1 MLNQTLRGELMRMR
15 QADLE
20 LRSELA
26 RDGSLFQGYNE
37 RMAELH
43 REHNARL
50 ALILSEHGWPGYTL
64 VGEDGAAAAWLLLQH
79 AVLEP
84 NLIRQAAPLLERAVQ
99 AGKADPKH
107 LALLVNRIRTMEG
120 KPQLYGTN
128 HDWDAAGELSPRPIE
143 EPKSVDERRR
153 SVGLEP
159 LAENTR
165 RLRAQVE
172 AEGGRP
178 PADYEQRQREFDEW
192 ARAIGWRR

>member
-1 MLNQTLRGELMRMR
+1 MR
-15 QADLE
+15 QADCD

-43 REHNARL
+43 RRHNARL
-50 ALILSEHGWPGYTL
+50 VLILSEHGWPGRTL

-84 NLIRQAAPLLERAVQ
+84 NLMRQAVPLLERAVQ
-99 AGKADPKH
+99 TGEADPRH
-107 LALLVNRIRTMEG
+107 LAYLVDRVRTLEG
-120 KPQLYGTN
+120 RPQLYGTT
-128 HDWDAAGELSPRPIE
+128 HDWDASGNLSPAPVE
-143 EPKSVDERRR
+143 NAANVDERRH

-159 LAENTR
+159 LSANTR
-165 RLRAQVE
+165 RLRAEAE
-172 AEGGRP
+172 AEGEGP

-192 ARAIGWRR
+192 ARATGWRR